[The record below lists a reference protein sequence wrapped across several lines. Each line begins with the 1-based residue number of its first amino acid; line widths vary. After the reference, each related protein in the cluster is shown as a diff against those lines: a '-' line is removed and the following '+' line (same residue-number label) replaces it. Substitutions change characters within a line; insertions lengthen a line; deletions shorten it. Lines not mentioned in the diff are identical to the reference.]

1 MSGTLIELEVAGG
14 LPTLRCPVTGTPVWT
29 EDGFDE
35 NAAQSPYLRF
45 FIDWIGT
52 TWVVPPSFLTGEE
65 AAKQRALIATLQS
78 AEEDGEL
85 SQDQFMK
92 QVTENLPRSAI
103 VFEVLDPPRG
113 GGFDGEICY
122 VGFDF
127 AESMSSSQDSVTLR
141 LLDAD
146 ELT

>member
-1 MSGTLIELEVAGG
+1 MSGTLIELEVVGG
-14 LPTLRCPVTGTPVWT
+14 LPTLRCPVTGIPVWT

-35 NAAQSPYLRF
+35 NAPQSPYLRF

-103 VFEVLDPPRG
+103 VFEVLNPPLG